1 MQDIL
6 GFHATFTIISEALT
20 EFLMKLQENNIN
32 WADPGLDVISN
43 FECIFYGA
51 KSSILARKI
60 RKLFNINCIDPLE
73 YRPDLTEFFKV
84 VMPIKFD
91 IVKFNRTKIELID
104 YTSDKAIVSDEI
116 MSLMFNYLAENMLN
130 PRLVQE
136 NGEALITLCQNW
148 SSFVIR
154 NFDSFLER
162 NNKLTFLE
170 RIF

>member
-1 MQDIL
+1 M
-6 GFHATFTIISEALT
+6 LT
-20 EFLMKLQENNIN
+20 G
-32 WADPGLDVISN
+32 P
-43 FECIFYGA
+43 
-51 KSSILARKI
+51 ILALMSYRI
-60 RKLFNINCIDPLE
+60 LNAYFMEQSHQSWHVNSQKLFNSILIGVDPLE

-84 VMPIKFD
+84 VMTVKFD

-116 MSLMFNYLAENMLN
+116 MSQMFNYLAENLLN

-162 NNKLTFLE
+162 NNNLFFREYSKMSSE
-170 RIF
+170 K